1 MERIIALLTTMF
13 TIVLQ
18 IFGSATSESY
28 QQKTDLKGALD
39 ALKNKDAIIA
49 AYHTGEPGADEWSP
63 DMVFKTEDCAS
74 LCKKPGKDFVI
85 LNLADIHFSDYGY
98 RALYSLDGEKIIKRV
113 VADAQPDLI
122 ILSGDIVCGDN
133 NSTLFSIQRI
143 TDLMESFQIPWAPV
157 FGNHDDEANCDL
169 NFLADVMM
177 SGPHCLLQKGD
188 PALGVGN
195 YIINIEEKDENGS
208 AKIVESLFLM
218 DSHHSQP
225 NEKQIEWFRWA
236 SDGIN
241 QATGSSA
248 EISLFMH
255 IPLPEY
261 QTSYDQ
267 AWDADAKKW
276 REEYDAYGEWHETI
290 CCDRDAQGKPNDIG
304 FFRAI
309 KESGTAKYV
318 FCSHDHMNDFSINYQ
333 GVRLTYCM
341 KLGRSSGYQFGFN
354 GATSIRVGDNG
365 IGRIIHKTAAFGPLI
380 PIVDIK
386 TTQP

>member
-1 MERIIALLTTMF
+1 MERIIALLTAMF

-18 IFGSATSESY
+18 VFGSATSESY

-49 AYHTGEPGADEWSP
+49 EYHEGEPSTDVWSP
-63 DMVFKTEDCAS
+63 ETEFS
-74 LCKKPGKDFVI
+74 LNDVTTLYKEKDKDFVI
-85 LNLADIHFSDYGY
+85 LNLADIHFEDYGY
-98 RALYSLDGEKIIKRV
+98 RALYSLDGEMLIKRV

-122 ILSGDIVCGDN
+122 VLSGDIVCGDES
-133 NSTLFSIQRI
+133 STLFSIERI
-143 TDLMESFQIPWAPV
+143 TDLMESFRIPWAPV

-177 SGPHCLLQKGD
+177 SSPHCLMKKGD
-188 PALGVGN
+188 PAMGVGN
-195 YIINIEEKDENGS
+195 YIVNIAEKNDDGTER
-208 AKIVESLFLM
+208 IVESLFFM

-225 NEKQIEWFRWA
+225 NETQRQWVKWA

-241 QATGSSA
+241 ALTDNGA

-261 QTSYDQ
+261 QTAYDE
-267 AWDADAKKW
+267 AWDADKKQW
-276 REEYDAYGEWHETI
+276 RDGYDAYGALHETI
-290 CCDRDAQGKPNDIG
+290 CCDHNPDGTPADQGM
-304 FFRAI
+304 FAI
-309 KESGTAKYV
+309 LKEAGTVKYV

-333 GVRLTYCM
+333 GIRLTYCM
-341 KLGRSSGYQFGFN
+341 KLGRGSGYQFGFN
-354 GATSIRVGDNG
+354 GATTIR
-365 IGRIIHKTAAFGPLI
+365 IGNTGVCRITHKTATYGPLI

-386 TTQP
+386 TK

>member
-1 MERIIALLTTMF
+1 MERIIALLTAMF

-18 IFGSATSESY
+18 VFGSATGENY

-49 AYHTGEPGADEWSP
+49 EFHEGEPSADVWNP
-63 DMVFKTEDCAS
+63 EDAFS
-74 LCKKPGKDFVI
+74 LDDVATLYKEKGKDFVI

-122 ILSGDIVCGDN
+122 VLSGDIVCGDE
-133 NSTLFSIQRI
+133 NSTLFSIERI
-143 TDLMESFQIPWAPV
+143 TDLMESFRIPWAPI

-177 SGPHCLLQKGD
+177 SSPHCLMKKGD
-188 PALGVGN
+188 PAMGVGN
-195 YIINIEEKDENGS
+195 YIVNVAEKDGDGTDR
-208 AKIVESLFLM
+208 IVESLFFM

-225 NEKQIEWFRWA
+225 NERQIEWFRWA
-236 SDGIN
+236 AAGIN
-241 QATGSSA
+241 AAADNGA

-261 QTSYDQ
+261 QTAYDE

-276 REEYDAYGEWHETI
+276 RDGYDAYGELHETI
-290 CCDRDAQGKPNDIG
+290 CCDHDAEGRPKDIG
-304 FFRAI
+304 FFGAI
-309 KESGTAKYV
+309 KDSGTAKYV
-318 FCSHDHMNDFSINYQ
+318 FCSHDHMNDFSIRYQ

-341 KLGRSSGYQFGFN
+341 KLGRGSGYQFGFN
-354 GATSIRVGDNG
+354 GATTVRVGDEG
-365 IGRIIHKTAAFGPLI
+365 IARITHKTATYGPLL
-380 PIVDIK
+380 PIVDIETK
-386 TTQP
+386 